1 MRTIGFLLL
10 VSLIAACNKTQTE
23 NTINDNNSVA
33 EVIAKVNGEP
43 VYKTEFDLIVN
54 QTVGEFAALQLTKKT
69 KDKILQSL
77 VLRKLMKAEQ
87 LKQMDQAELQHVEL
101 QVAAYRDE
109 LLTKQYIRNNISAE
123 PVSNEMVN
131 EYYRNNLSQFG
142 KKQIRRFDMIRAQIG
157 HDEKHVKQINTFI
170 QNISPQENW
179 QALAK
184 KPDSQKNSVKIIRG
198 NSADIGLLKSYQK
211 IISTLAKNEASKV
224 HSINGVLV
232 RFKVTDLI
240 ELPAKPLIEVKKDI
254 HKRLAPIQIKKAIKN
269 KARSL
274 KEKSEVK
281 IYAFD

>member
-10 VSLIAACNKTQTE
+10 VSLVAACNKTQTD
-23 NTINDNNSVA
+23 NTINGNNA
-33 EVIAKVNGEP
+33 PTEVVAKVNGEP
-43 VYKTEFDLIVN
+43 IYKTEFDLIVN

-87 LKQMDQAELQHVEL
+87 LKLMEQDELQHIEL

-131 EYYRNNLSQFG
+131 EYYHNNLSQFG

-157 HDEKHVKQINTFI
+157 HDEKQVNKINKFI
-170 QNISPQENW
+170 QNISSKEDW
-179 QALAK
+179 QALANI
-184 KPDSQKNSVKIIRG
+184 PETQKNSVKIIRG
-198 NSADIGLLKSYQK
+198 NSADKGLLKSYQS

-232 RFKVTDLI
+232 RFKVIDLI
-240 ELPAKPLIEVKKDI
+240 ELPAKPLIEVKEDI

-269 KARSL
+269 QARFL
-274 KEKSEVK
+274 KDKSEVK